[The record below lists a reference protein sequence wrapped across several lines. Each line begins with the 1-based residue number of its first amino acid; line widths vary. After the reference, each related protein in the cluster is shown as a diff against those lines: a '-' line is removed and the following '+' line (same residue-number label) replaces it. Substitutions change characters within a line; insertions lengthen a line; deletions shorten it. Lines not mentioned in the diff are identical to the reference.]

1 MSYVSA
7 HKLYEEKFGE
17 LPFSIRQINYID
29 NPEFEEI
36 LLEAILENKKLS
48 DDILKRIFDYT
59 KVPDDAKI

>member
-17 LPFSIRQINYID
+17 LPFSIRQINYYD

-36 LLEAILENKKLS
+36 LLEAILENKNLS
-48 DDILKRIFDYT
+48 D
-59 KVPDDAKI
+59 VQ

>member
-7 HKLYEEKFGE
+7 HKLYEKQFGE
-17 LPFSIRQINYID
+17 LPFSIRQVNYID

-36 LLEAILENKKLS
+36 LLEAIEDNQKLS
-48 DDILKRIFDYT
+48 DDILKRIVDYT